1 MARAWSDR
9 TATLA
14 PELAAEIG
22 AAALAPT
29 RDGAALSY
37 RTFRCRLD
45 RLVAEHVP
53 AKEQRDFDL
62 SRRDA
67 YATLTPHGTGEYL
80 ISGSA
85 ERVTAAALRIDA
97 IARAARRRGDGRTL
111 GQLRSDVSLDLIL
124 YGDIP
129 GLVTPVPANTVFG
142 RTEHTPPAP
151 AAPAAAPTATHPTSA
166 WTGAGSAARAAAT
179 SSGASG
185 DATRGATRAP
195 GTTGATGATGP
206 DASDRTSRTAPSA

>member
-1 MARAWSDR
+1 MARAWADR

-80 ISGSA
+80 ISGAA

-97 IARAARRRGDGRTL
+97 IARAARRRVDGRTL
-111 GQLRSDVSLDLIL
+111 GQLRSDV
-124 YGDIP
+124 
-129 GLVTPVPANTVFG
+129 
-142 RTEHTPPAP
+142 
-151 AAPAAAPTATHPTSA
+151 
-166 WTGAGSAARAAAT
+166 
-179 SSGASG
+179 
-185 DATRGATRAP
+185 
-195 GTTGATGATGP
+195 
-206 DASDRTSRTAPSA
+206 